1 MKSNPEKID
10 LQVALANLYI
20 ENKNFEKSRNLLS
33 KLDEK
38 YGVNENTT
46 VLLVRSQMA
55 EGKFK
60 EALSKVMQ
68 LLVQDPDNVVCNG
81 LLAEI
86 YREQGENLKALEVY
100 NKLIERNPGNPA
112 LQLSLC
118 DFLLAEKSYDQLF
131 LLINNVIMNDKIG
144 KEEKMTVMAKLMD
157 DNDIVKKYGKDMEL
171 AIMILEA
178 NFKDDDI
185 VMLMRPEFLQKEGKK
200 NEAALRLEEIIRQSP
215 NSYFAWERLLMIYYE
230 LKDYKTLQER
240 GEECATKFNR
250 SVIAKILYADG
261 AMENKNFTT
270 ALEELRK
277 ADILAGDNKELKLQV
292 LTMRADVYYRM
303 KEFPEAFKNFEEAL
317 KLNDSDLT
325 VMNNYAYYLAEQNT
339 RLKEAEK
346 MAKEVIEKEK
356 DNDTFLD
363 TYAWVLYKRGKVRD
377 ALKIMEKIVT
387 PGGKEDAEYC
397 EHYGFI
403 LKKLGKCDLAVKQ
416 WETALSIDKSKTDLL
431 KDIENCKR

>member
-1 MKSNPEKID
+1 
-10 LQVALANLYI
+10 
-20 ENKNFEKSRNLLS
+20 
-33 KLDEK
+33 
-38 YGVNENTT
+38 
-46 VLLVRSQMA
+46 
-55 EGKFK
+55 
-60 EALSKVMQ
+60 
-68 LLVQDPDNVVCNG
+68 
-81 LLAEI
+81 
-86 YREQGENLKALEVY
+86 
-100 NKLIERNPGNPA
+100 
-112 LQLSLC
+112 
-118 DFLLAEKSYDQLF
+118 
-131 LLINNVIMNDKIG
+131 
-144 KEEKMTVMAKLMD
+144 
-157 DNDIVKKYGKDMEL
+157 
-171 AIMILEA
+171 
-178 NFKDDDI
+178 
-185 VMLMRPEFLQKEGKK
+185 
-200 NEAALRLEEIIRQSP
+200 
-215 NSYFAWERLLMIYYE
+215 MIYYE
-230 LKDYKTLQER
+230 LKDYKKLQER

-261 AMENKNFTT
+261 AMENKNFTI